1 MEIIKQKQDSYSI
14 SFAKFSSDNKKKI
27 EIVLD
32 AYDNAQKQK
41 NYAGKKLPTIDE
53 LSKEGILESISF
65 NITHTGTNISPST
78 IPQIMEGKSITLYA
92 NIKGNPKIKGG

>member
-65 NITHTGTNISPST
+65 NIT
-78 IPQIMEGKSITLYA
+78 PQIMEGKSITLYA